1 MPKIGYNPL
10 MRYFYLILLT
20 VLIGCQ
26 SAASQP
32 TPVVA
37 EPSSLQVM
45 IASDDYHVGTPRIA
59 LVLFDGVLPAEGLQ
73 KVDVRLFDLRGDE
86 PTVVWEGQAT
96 EYADAP
102 VAYWTTY
109 PDIPAT
115 GEWGL
120 QIEAILADGSADTY
134 DRLLTVADTPRS
146 PAIGDIPPASEN
158 RTAATN
164 DLSELSSGRNPVPA
178 LYQMTVADALESGK
192 PSVITFATP
201 AFCQTQVCAPV
212 VNTVEG
218 IYEQVGDAANFLH
231 LEVYKDFQALTVS
244 DEMNEWSLT
253 TEPWTFILNADG
265 EVAARLGG
273 PISSAEI
280 LAELANVGVTSGQ

>member
-1 MPKIGYNPL
+1 
-10 MRYFYLILLT
+10 MRYFLLLFLT
-20 VLIGCQ
+20 LLMACQ
-26 SAASQP
+26 STAPEP
-32 TPVVA
+32 TPVVE
-37 EPSSLQVM
+37 EPSPLQVM
-45 IASDDYHVGTPRIA
+45 IASDDYYVGTPRIA
-59 LVLFDGVLPAEGLQ
+59 LVLFDGVAPAEGLQ
-73 KVDVRLFDLRGDE
+73 RVDVRLFDLRGEE
-86 PTVVWEGQAT
+86 PAVVWEGEAT

-109 PDIPAT
+109 PAVPAE

-120 QIEAILADGSADTY
+120 QIDAMLADGSADQY
-134 DRLLTVADTPRS
+134 DRLITVTTAPRS
-146 PAIGDIPPASEN
+146 PAIGEIPPASQN

-164 DLSELSSGRNPVPA
+164 NLSELSSGRDPVPA
-178 LYQMTVADALESGK
+178 LYQMTVADALDSGK

-218 IYEQVGDAANFLH
+218 VYEQVGDAANFLH
-231 LEVYKDFQALTVS
+231 LEVYKDFQELTVS
-244 DEMNEWSLT
+244 DEMIEWDLT

-273 PISSAEI
+273 PISNAEI
-280 LAELANVGVTSGQ
+280 LAELANVGVDGE